1 MTSLEVGFVTDDAP
15 ALVRFYTDGLAFT
28 VHVAFEF
35 PQGSVHRLRR
45 DDACCKIFQ
54 PVSGAEPRERAEPW
68 HRFRGIGYAALHVAD
83 AESEVERAVAAGAEI
98 LTPVTAH
105 RPGARFAL
113 IADPDG
119 NVWEILQE
127 SGE

>member
-1 MTSLEVGFVTDDAP
+1 MTSLEVGFGTDDAA
-15 ALVRFYTDGLAFT
+15 ALVRFYTEGLAFE

-45 DDACCKIFQ
+45 DEACCKIFQ
-54 PVSGAEPRERAEPW
+54 PVTGAEHRPRPEPW

-83 AESEVERAVAAGAEI
+83 AEAEVERAAAAGATV

-113 IADPDG
+113 VADPDG
-119 NVWEILQE
+119 NVWEILEE
-127 SGE
+127 SGG